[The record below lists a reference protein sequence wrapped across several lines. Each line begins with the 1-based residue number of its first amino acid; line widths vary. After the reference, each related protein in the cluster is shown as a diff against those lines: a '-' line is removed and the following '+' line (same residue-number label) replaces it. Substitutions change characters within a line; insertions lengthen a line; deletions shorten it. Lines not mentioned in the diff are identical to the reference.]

1 MRVRACVRGACMQ
14 QSTLDKVFEK
24 MKAVET
30 AQGSLAFL
38 TWMRAAVWKV
48 WQLCEEWTAAEAQ
61 PRFGQ

>member
-1 MRVRACVRGACMQ
+1 MASASSFVLSFFLRVCMRVRACVRGACMQ

-38 TWMRAAVWKV
+38 TWMRAAV
-48 WQLCEEWTAAEAQ
+48 
-61 PRFGQ
+61 

>member
-1 MRVRACVRGACMQ
+1 MRRKRRFRDLRNGSCMRVRACVRGACMQ

-38 TWMRAAVWKV
+38 TWMRAAV
-48 WQLCEEWTAAEAQ
+48 
-61 PRFGQ
+61 